1 MRPIYTVRIW
11 RGDEDGTYSWK
22 DMTNAPRIDGG
33 ALHISSS
40 QDNSKKLTSQQ
51 S

>member
-1 MRPIYTVRIW
+1 MIN
-11 RGDEDGTYSWK
+11 EDRVGTYSWK

-33 ALHISSS
+33 ALHISL
-40 QDNSKKLTSQQ
+40 NLKETKELTFQQ